1 MEEQNK
7 SMGENEGH
15 KNGDGHRPPG
25 VPPKEPP
32 GKVIHPR
39 PTHGAPQAEERLG

>member
-1 MEEQNK
+1 MDDKQESKGQ
-7 SMGENEGH
+7 S
-15 KNGDGHRPPG
+15 DGHRQDGEHRPPE

-39 PTHGAPQAEERLG
+39 PTHGEL

>member
-1 MEEQNK
+1 MED
-7 SMGENEGH
+7 H
-15 KNGDGHRPPG
+15 KNHSHSDDHGKEEHRPPE

-39 PTHGAPQAEERLG
+39 PSHGSL